1 MLEPRTAP
9 DGESSEWPLRGEIL
23 SHVDRL
29 RTSLEAEAAAIPRVA
44 RAADHSTDHST
55 DHSADHSAAHCELK
69 ESRPRD
75 MTPTR

>member
-29 RTSLEAEAAAIPRVA
+29 RTSLEAEAAAIPRHPA
-44 RAADHSTDHST
+44 HGQRQAA
-55 DHSADHSAAHCELK
+55 A
-69 ESRPRD
+69 
-75 MTPTR
+75 